1 MFKEIVQANKRT
13 ALLVDA
19 FEEVIKMVER
29 TERMF
34 DAACTALMTDQ
45 ERAVDIAAEDRAINE
60 GERLVRR
67 LVTQHLTINPQQDLP
82 ASLALF
88 SIVHDVERMG
98 DYAKSLAELCQWQG
112 DPGGNDAGRQ
122 IHQTIAPLFDQLLQ
136 ALRDEDP
143 DAARQVM
150 RIHEEVK
157 IASDTF
163 VTGAFQDEQS
173 NRHTVVQV
181 MAVRFLRR
189 ISAHLS
195 NVASSVVNPL
205 DRIGGKEQDA

>member
-1 MFKEIVQANKRT
+1 
-13 ALLVDA
+13 
-19 FEEVIKMVER
+19 MVER
-29 TERMF
+29 AERMF
-34 DAACTALMTDQ
+34 DTACTAFMSDQ
-45 ERAVDIAAEDRAINE
+45 ERDVDISAEDRAINE
-60 GERLVRR
+60 GERMIRR
-67 LVTQHLTINPQQDLP
+67 LVTQHLTINPKQDLP

-88 SIVHDVERMG
+88 SIVHDVERIG
-98 DYAKSLAELCQWQG
+98 DYAKSLSELCQWQSDSEG
-112 DPGGNDAGRQ
+112 SEAGRQ
-122 IHQTIAPLFDQLLQ
+122 LHEKIAPLFGQLLQ
-136 ALRDEDP
+136 ALRDEDV

-150 RIHEEVK
+150 RTHEEVK

-163 VTGAFQDEQS
+163 VTGAFQDEAS

-205 DRIGGKEQDA
+205 DRIGGKEQE

>member
-19 FEEVIKMVER
+19 FEEVIQMVER

-34 DAACTALMTDQ
+34 DDACTAFMSDQ
-45 ERAVDIAAEDRAINE
+45 ERDVDISAEDRAIND
-60 GERLVRR
+60 GERMIRR
-67 LVTQHLTINPQQDLP
+67 LVTQHLTINPKQDLP

-88 SIVHDVERMG
+88 SIVHDVERIG
-98 DYAKSLAELCQWQG
+98 DYAKSLSELCQWQSDSEG
-112 DPGGNDAGRQ
+112 SDAGRQ
-122 IHQTIAPLFDQLLQ
+122 LHEKITPLFGQLLQ
-136 ALRDEDP
+136 ALRDEDV
-143 DAARQVM
+143 DAARQVL
-150 RIHEEVK
+150 RTHEEVK

-163 VTGAFQDEQS
+163 VTGAFQDEAS

-189 ISAHLS
+189 SSAHLS

-205 DRIGGKEQDA
+205 DRIGGKEQE

>member
-1 MFKEIVQANKRT
+1 MFKQIVETNKRT
-13 ALLVDA
+13 SLIVAA
-19 FEEVIKMVER
+19 FEEVTHMVER
-29 TERMF
+29 AERMF
-34 DAACTALMTDQ
+34 DAACTAFMSDQ
-45 ERAVDIAAEDRAINE
+45 ERDVDVSAEDRAINE
-60 GERLVRR
+60 GERMIRR
-67 LVTQHLTINPQQDLP
+67 LVTQHLTINPKQDLP

-88 SIVHDVERMG
+88 SIVHDVERIG
-98 DYAKSLAELCQWQG
+98 DYAKSLSELCQWQSDSEG
-112 DPGGNDAGRQ
+112 CDAGRQ
-122 IHQTIAPLFDQLLQ
+122 LHVQIAPLFGQLLQ
-136 ALRDEDP
+136 ALRDEDI

-150 RIHEEVK
+150 RTHEEVK

-163 VTGAFQDEQS
+163 VTGAFQDEAS

-205 DRIGGKEQDA
+205 DRIGGKEQE

>member
-1 MFKEIVQANKRT
+1 MFKQIVQTNKRT
-13 ALLVDA
+13 SLIVDA
-19 FEEVIKMVER
+19 FEEVTRMVER
-29 TERMF
+29 AERMF
-34 DAACTALMTDQ
+34 DAACTAFMSDQ
-45 ERAVDIAAEDRAINE
+45 ERDVDISAEDRAINE
-60 GERLVRR
+60 GERMIRR
-67 LVTQHLTINPQQDLP
+67 LVTQHLTINPKQDLP

-88 SIVHDVERMG
+88 SIVHDVERIG
-98 DYAKSLAELCQWQG
+98 DYAKSLSELCQWQSDSEG
-112 DPGGNDAGRQ
+112 SDAGRQ
-122 IHQTIAPLFDQLLQ
+122 LHEKITPLFGQLLQ
-136 ALRDEDP
+136 ALRDEDV

-150 RIHEEVK
+150 RAHEEVK

-163 VTGAFQDEQS
+163 VTGAFQDEAS

-205 DRIGGKEQDA
+205 DRIGGKEQE

>member
-1 MFKEIVQANKRT
+1 MFKQIVETNKRT
-13 ALLVDA
+13 SLIVDA
-19 FEEVIKMVER
+19 FEEVTHMVER
-29 TERMF
+29 AERMF
-34 DAACTALMTDQ
+34 DAACTAFMGDQ
-45 ERAVDIAAEDRAINE
+45 ERDVDISAEDRAINE
-60 GERLVRR
+60 GERMIRR
-67 LVTQHLTINPQQDLP
+67 LVTQHLTINPKQDLP

-88 SIVHDVERMG
+88 SIVHDVERIG
-98 DYAKSLAELCQWQG
+98 DYAKSLSELCQWQSHSEG
-112 DPGGNDAGRQ
+112 SDTAYQ
-122 IHQTIAPLFDQLLQ
+122 LHEKIAPLFAQLLQ
-136 ALRDEDP
+136 ALRDEDV

-150 RIHEEVK
+150 RTHEEVK

-163 VTGAFQDEQS
+163 VTGAFQDEAS

-205 DRIGGKEQDA
+205 DRIGGKEQE

>member
-1 MFKEIVQANKRT
+1 MFKEIVEANKRT

-19 FEEVIKMVER
+19 FEEIVQMVER
-29 TERMF
+29 AERMY
-34 DAACTALMTDQ
+34 DAACTALMSDQ
-45 ERAVDIAAEDRAINE
+45 QREVNISAEDRAINE
-60 GERLVRR
+60 GERMVRR
-67 LVTQHLTINPQQDLP
+67 LVTQHLTVNPQQDLP

-88 SIVHDVERMG
+88 SIVHDVERIG
-98 DYAKSLAELCQWQG
+98 DYAKSLSELCQWQSSTDG
-112 DPGGNDAGRQ
+112 AETGRQ
-122 IHQTIAPLFDQLLQ
+122 IHEKIAPLFALLIQ
-136 ALRDEDP
+136 ALRNEDA

-157 IASDTF
+157 ADSDTF
-163 VTGAFQDEQS
+163 VTAAFQDEQS

-181 MAVRFLRR
+181 IAVRFLRR

-205 DRIGGKEQDA
+205 DRIGGKEQD

>member
-1 MFKEIVQANKRT
+1 MFKQIVETNKRT
-13 ALLVDA
+13 SLIVDA
-19 FEEVIKMVER
+19 FEEVTHMVER
-29 TERMF
+29 AERMF
-34 DAACTALMTDQ
+34 DAACTAFMSDQ
-45 ERAVDIAAEDRAINE
+45 ERDVDISAEDRAINE
-60 GERLVRR
+60 GERMIRR
-67 LVTQHLTINPQQDLP
+67 LVTQHLTINSTQDLP

-88 SIVHDVERMG
+88 SIVHDVERIG
-98 DYAKSLAELCQWQG
+98 DYAKSLSELCQWQSDSEG
-112 DPGGNDAGRQ
+112 SEAGRQ
-122 IHQTIAPLFDQLLQ
+122 LHEKIAPLFGQLLQ
-136 ALRDEDP
+136 ALRDEDI

-150 RIHEEVK
+150 RTHEEVK

-163 VTGAFQDEQS
+163 VTGAFQDEAS

-205 DRIGGKEQDA
+205 DRIGGKEQE